1 MTRETVIEQATQFG
15 IGAITCHCKKIVV
28 GVFRTN
34 DWIREDF
41 KGLSFQRANKGK
53 FFVMLNPYEPISEC
67 GILPKNLKKGDK
79 IKDKD
84 GIILKVV
91 DFGGAGLFGKE
102 NFSWIWIGFSCVN
115 STFQNAITKG

>member
-1 MTRETVIEQATQFG
+1 MENVNLKQEGNNANTLS
-15 IGAITCHCKKIVV
+15 C
-28 GVFRTN
+28 GVFSTN
-34 DWIREDF
+34 DWIKEDF
-41 KGLSFQRANKGK
+41 KGFSFQRANKGKAKRK

-79 IKDKD
+79 IRDKD

-102 NFSWIWIGFSCVN
+102 NWSWIWIGFSCVN
-115 STFQNAITKG
+115 STFQNAT

>member
-1 MTRETVIEQATQFG
+1 MPNHIQNRTKGNNANTLL
-15 IGAITCHCKKIVV
+15 C

-41 KGLSFQRANKGK
+41 KGFSFQRANKGK
-53 FFVMLNPYEPISEC
+53 AKRKFFVMLNPYKPISEC
-67 GILPKNLKKGDK
+67 GIFPKNLKKGDK

-102 NFSWIWIGFSCVN
+102 NWSWIWIGFSCVN
-115 STFQNAITKG
+115 STFQNAT